1 LKQLLLTKLYPQ
13 VFSIKSGYTKLMLF
27 LLSLL
32 VVLEAGDGICT
43 YSAISKNLARE
54 ANPLMQNLA
63 GTDNFLVLK
72 ISGAIICALLLWLLY
87 RRFPRIS
94 LIASSCIVIFYA
106 GVLTWNLNIL
116 L

>member
-1 LKQLLLTKLYPQ
+1 
-13 VFSIKSGYTKLMLF
+13 MLF

-32 VVLEAGDGICT
+32 VVLETADGICT
-43 YSAISKNLARE
+43 YSAVCRNLARE

-63 GTDNFLVLK
+63 GTGNFLIMK
-72 ISGAIICALLLWLLY
+72 ITCAIICALLLWLLY

-94 LIASSCIVIFYA
+94 LTAAFSIAVFYA
-106 GVLTWNLNIL
+106 GVLAWNFSIL